1 MYDTITEDNIA
12 ELVDSFYSRI
22 RDDQLLGPIFADAIG
37 NDWGPHLDKMKRFWS
52 SVVLAT
58 RKYKGNP
65 MMAHLQLL
73 RLTEDH
79 FGRWLQL
86 WSETVAGLCSEELA
100 RFFIG
105 RAEMIGERLL
115 HAISSYHESV
125 TRESEETA
133 QGAL

>member
-1 MYDTITEDNIA
+1 MYDTITEDSIA
-12 ELVDSFYSRI
+12 ELVESFYSRI
-22 RDDQLLGPIFADAIG
+22 RDDQSLGPIFAGALG
-37 NDWGPHLDKMKRFWS
+37 SNWGPHLDKMKRFWS

-58 RKYKGNP
+58 RTYKGNP
-65 MMAHLQLL
+65 MIAHLQLP

-115 HAISSYHESV
+115 HAISCYHESAIPAAA
-125 TRESEETA
+125 EAA